1 MNIDLLRESKVDPR
15 AGAIIVEEIG
25 MLRDVVLFSD
35 FCSPKN
41 MDIVYKRIYKMG
53 RNDPSAAEK
62 AASRK
67 PSHSNIDMYH
77 ICNGLKRNLMA
88 PES

>member
-1 MNIDLLRESKVDPR
+1 M
-15 AGAIIVEEIG
+15 
-25 MLRDVVLFSD
+25 RDVILHSD
-35 FCSPKN
+35 FCSIKN
-41 MDIVYKRIYKMG
+41 IDMCYKRWYKLG
-53 RNDPSAAEK
+53 RTDPSLAEK

-88 PES
+88 PDSELKTL